1 MVERLQTE
9 KSSTT
14 ALIKTS
20 HPVMTSSPIRKMTS
34 REVTED
40 VRQMETPTDES
51 RRSMSSLIKGVM
63 RSSEDLKI
71 EAFPLLNKQETTY
84 TLPPSQEKQS
94 FLFTEI
100 ESSSVLEHIFSYE
113 NKEEMAPFKVLE
125 INASPIINEQE
136 KSSSQSTKSVMSTS
150 FPMKQTLQTTGKLA
164 SSKVLEVEPS
174 SIIKEKLETPS
185 LFIKPAASKERM
197 SSSKQILSSEAQ
209 EEMTS
214 SQLVTSPS
222 FETSSLDAKKEIPLK
237 TVQATAS
244 FEIEPSSQELK
255 EMTSLPKT
263 MLTSSQL
270 VKTSTSSGALEP
282 ALLKTS
288 SNPSKDDHSSQQI
301 EDTATPQPTK
311 MMTSSGALVSQVF
324 GASIVPKHFL
334 QQLRSPSL
342 SKLMTS
348 SQLLTSSEAIRS
360 TPGETLTELKHLEDM
375 TSLQPKH
382 TMTSSPIVSPRQIM
396 ETMWSSQVNKE
407 ITLSLSRQTSSLEN
421 TKTSS
426 LITNIVTS
434 SKSIKDLTS
443 SQTLISTPF
452 KEVNVV
458 ISALILSSS
467 QIADLITSSHPTTMR
482 ALTSSAAESTEEKE
496 PSTTEKTK
504 PLVGEKTTTTTKPL
518 TTPQV
523 PTEKTTTPS
532 EMNTSDKKSVTMTT
546 SHPTHPPVHPSEP
559 THPVKPIHPG
569 DGTHHGDKNKTNKTH
584 DDHVVKPGP
593 HNTMGYPDEPPVVD
607 ASTNEKDDSSWQ
619 ISVYVVC
626 AMLIGIVSFVIVMIV
641 KSNRELKR

>member
-20 HPVMTSSPIRKMTS
+20 YTVMTSSPIREMTS
-34 REVTED
+34 RKPTED

-51 RRSMSSLIKGVM
+51 RCSTSSLIKGVM

-84 TLPPSQEKQS
+84 TLRPSQEKQS

-100 ESSSVLEHIFSYE
+100 EPSSVLEQIFSSE
-113 NKEEMAPFKVLE
+113 NKEEMATFKVLE
-125 INASPIINEQE
+125 INASPIIKEQE
-136 KSSSQSTKSVMSTS
+136 KSSSQSTKSVMLTS
-150 FPMKQTLQTTGKLA
+150 FPMKQTLSLQTTGKMT

-174 SIIKEKLETPS
+174 SIIKEKLETS
-185 LFIKPAASKERM
+185 CLFIKPAA
-197 SSSKQILSSEAQ
+197 SSEAQ

-282 ALLKTS
+282 ALLKNS

-311 MMTSSGALVSQVF
+311 MMMSSGALVSQAF
-324 GASIVPKHFL
+324 GAPIVPKHFL

-360 TPGETLTELKHLEDM
+360 TPGETLTEPKHLEDM

-396 ETMWSSQVNKE
+396 ETMRSSQVNKE
-407 ITLSLSRQTSSLEN
+407 ITLSLSQQTSSLEN
-421 TKTSS
+421 TKASS

-452 KEVNVV
+452 KEVNIV

-467 QIADLITSSHPTTMR
+467 QIADLITSAHPTTMR

-523 PTEKTTTPS
+523 PAEKTTIPS

-569 DGTHHGDKNKTNKTH
+569 DGTHHEDKNKTNKTH

-593 HNTMGYPDEPPVVD
+593 HNPMGYPDEPPVVD